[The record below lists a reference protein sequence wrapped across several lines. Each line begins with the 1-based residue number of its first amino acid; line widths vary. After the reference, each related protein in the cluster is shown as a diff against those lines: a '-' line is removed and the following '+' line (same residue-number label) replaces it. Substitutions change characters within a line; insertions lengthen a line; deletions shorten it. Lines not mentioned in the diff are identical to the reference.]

1 MTLQDTHKKLR
12 KRRLQNIPLNFLCI
26 LIAGSGLIWVA
37 NYFWKYIHYE
47 ITNDAFIDQY
57 VSPLNIRASGYIKEV
72 RFKEHQY
79 VHQGDTLLILDN
91 REYQIKVKEAEAAL
105 LDVKGSKE
113 VLHSGIE
120 TSQTNIAV
128 QDANIAEAKAKL
140 WQLEQDYRR
149 FARLLKEESVPEQQY
164 EQAKASYKA
173 AQARYQALLEQRK
186 AAQSQFTET
195 TRRTTSAEAAILS
208 KEASLDL
215 ARLNLSYTVL
225 TAPYDGYMGR
235 RTLEPG
241 QYVQAGQTIS
251 YLVRNTDKWVTANY
265 KETQIIHI
273 YIGQEVR
280 IKVDAL
286 PGKVF
291 HGTVTAIS
299 EATGSKYSLVP
310 TDNSAGM
317 AIAYPI
323 VPKVLDA
330 LSSKFLLLTDL
341 SIQFL
346 LSWVCAR
353 SQNIDLVIICSFF
366 IGFLKGFLMLWFI
379 RRATKIFSPKNVRSE
394 FYSYFYPL
402 VFAGGQVSMIVTAEL
417 AYHYNWQY
425 MYYFMMMMLMA
436 SILIVIVCFRH
447 NRPLKPIRLSELH
460 IREMLVIATGLL
472 MLMYVIN
479 YGKVLDWMSS
489 FKIRLY
495 LVIAPIL
502 IAFFIWK
509 QYHSKQ
515 PYVNL
520 APLYQPKAIVGY
532 LYMMLVMFFSTST
545 TLLTNYMT
553 SILKVDSTH
562 TYQLYIYLLPG
573 YALGAFI
580 CFWWFRWQR
589 WRFRFLI
596 AGGMSCFAAFFGI
609 LYFTV
614 SPESTYEMLFLPVF
628 LRGLGMLVLIIAF
641 ALFAVEELNPKFLL
655 ANAFFLIC
663 FRSVLAPIL
672 ATSFYSNT
680 LYRLEQ
686 KYMYSLSETI
696 SQTDPLAASQFN
708 QSLTQHLAQGHEY
721 TEATQ
726 MATQT
731 LYATLQQQ
739 SLLLSLK
746 HILGY
751 LFVISLVIA
760 IVSRFIPF
768 HKTIR
773 VKYTKAGDDMV

>member
-1 MTLQDTHKKLR
+1 M
-12 KRRLQNIPLNFLCI
+12 
-26 LIAGSGLIWVA
+26 
-37 NYFWKYIHYE
+37 
-47 ITNDAFIDQY
+47 
-57 VSPLNIRASGYIKEV
+57 
-72 RFKEHQY
+72 
-79 VHQGDTLLILDN
+79 
-91 REYQIKVKEAEAAL
+91 
-105 LDVKGSKE
+105 
-113 VLHSGIE
+113 
-120 TSQTNIAV
+120 

-402 VFAGGQVSMIVTAEL
+402 VFAG
-417 AYHYNWQY
+417 
-425 MYYFMMMMLMA
+425 
-436 SILIVIVCFRH
+436 
-447 NRPLKPIRLSELH
+447 
-460 IREMLVIATGLL
+460 
-472 MLMYVIN
+472 
-479 YGKVLDWMSS
+479 
-489 FKIRLY
+489 
-495 LVIAPIL
+495 
-502 IAFFIWK
+502 
-509 QYHSKQ
+509 
-515 PYVNL
+515 
-520 APLYQPKAIVGY
+520 
-532 LYMMLVMFFSTST
+532 
-545 TLLTNYMT
+545 
-553 SILKVDSTH
+553 
-562 TYQLYIYLLPG
+562 
-573 YALGAFI
+573 
-580 CFWWFRWQR
+580 
-589 WRFRFLI
+589 
-596 AGGMSCFAAFFGI
+596 
-609 LYFTV
+609 
-614 SPESTYEMLFLPVF
+614 
-628 LRGLGMLVLIIAF
+628 
-641 ALFAVEELNPKFLL
+641 
-655 ANAFFLIC
+655 
-663 FRSVLAPIL
+663 
-672 ATSFYSNT
+672 
-680 LYRLEQ
+680 
-686 KYMYSLSETI
+686 
-696 SQTDPLAASQFN
+696 
-708 QSLTQHLAQGHEY
+708 
-721 TEATQ
+721 
-726 MATQT
+726 
-731 LYATLQQQ
+731 
-739 SLLLSLK
+739 
-746 HILGY
+746 
-751 LFVISLVIA
+751 
-760 IVSRFIPF
+760 
-768 HKTIR
+768 
-773 VKYTKAGDDMV
+773 